1 MRNQSLNT
9 RKAHVH
15 QENLFKPLQTSSSL
29 FNPLQSSSNLFKPL
43 QTTTSNNLSATCLLC
58 HCTYKKN
65 MPRIARHLH
74 RIDSSQFRREEASD
88 SDDESDESSVGTIDA
103 AAAVSSNALRCEVTS
118 STRMKNKKHM
128 HFTIRHN
135 PILLSG
141 AGNSSERVTYGTAY

>member
-1 MRNQSLNT
+1 
-9 RKAHVH
+9 
-15 QENLFKPLQTSSSL
+15 
-29 FNPLQSSSNLFKPL
+29 
-43 QTTTSNNLSATCLLC
+43 
-58 HCTYKKN
+58 

-74 RIDSSQFRREEASD
+74 RIDSSQFRREEASDSDSD